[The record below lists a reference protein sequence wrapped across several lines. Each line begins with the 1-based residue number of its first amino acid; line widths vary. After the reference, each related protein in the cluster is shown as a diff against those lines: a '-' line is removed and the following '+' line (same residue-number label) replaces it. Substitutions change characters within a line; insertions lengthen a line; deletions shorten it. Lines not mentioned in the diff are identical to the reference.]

1 MKGQNAS
8 IRSNTSGK
16 EWWGKRSYAN
26 TSVSRKPGTNKYFKR
41 QVHKIERQ
49 EGIKEGERQIIQH
62 DIDEDIIFELMVRD

>member
-16 EWWGKRSYAN
+16 EWWGKRPYAN
-26 TSVSRKPGTNKYFKR
+26 TSVSRRPGTNKYFKR

-49 EGIKEGERQIIQH
+49 QGIIDIKNQLIQP
-62 DIDEDIIFELMVRD
+62 DIDEDIIFDLMIWD